1 MIIVKM
7 NLMIC
12 LEDMMN
18 KRLKTLAVFLLILMT
33 TACAEDKYVSVR
45 HPEDSN
51 VSEVSDSDLEENN
64 TEDEN
69 TDENTD
75 ENADND
81 QAIENTD
88 EDTDENSEESSDG
101 VIYTVEDVVNVR
113 LAPSENSAIITQA
126 EPDQDIIKLGDSDN
140 WTRVSIA
147 GQTGYIRSDLIKE
160 K

>member
-1 MIIVKM
+1 
-7 NLMIC
+7 
-12 LEDMMN
+12 
-18 KRLKTLAVFLLILMT
+18 MT

-64 TEDEN
+64 AEDEN
-69 TDENTD
+69 ADENTD

-81 QAIENTD
+81 EAIENTD

-126 EPDQDIIKLGDSDN
+126 EPGQDIIKLGDSDN

>member
-1 MIIVKM
+1 
-7 NLMIC
+7 
-12 LEDMMN
+12 MN

-64 TEDEN
+64 AEDEN
-69 TDENTD
+69 ADENTD

-81 QAIENTD
+81 EASENTD

-126 EPDQDIIKLGDSDN
+126 EPGQDIIKLGDSDN

>member
-1 MIIVKM
+1 
-7 NLMIC
+7 
-12 LEDMMN
+12 MN
-18 KRLKTLAVFLLILMT
+18 KRLKSLAVFLLILMT

-64 TEDEN
+64 ADSENTDETPDENNTEEASEN
-69 TDENTD
+69 TDEN
-75 ENADND
+75 
-81 QAIENTD
+81 
-88 EDTDENSEESSDG
+88 TDENSEESSDG

-126 EPDQDIIKLGDSDN
+126 EPGQDIIKLGDSDN
-140 WTRVSIA
+140 WTRVSIS

>member
-1 MIIVKM
+1 
-7 NLMIC
+7 
-12 LEDMMN
+12 MN

-69 TDENTD
+69 TGENTD

-81 QAIENTD
+81 EAIENTD
-88 EDTDENSEESSDG
+88 DDTDENSEESSDG

-126 EPDQDIIKLGDSDN
+126 EPGQDIIKLGDSDN

>member
-1 MIIVKM
+1 
-7 NLMIC
+7 
-12 LEDMMN
+12 MN

-51 VSEVSDSDLEENN
+51 ISEVSDSDLEENN
-64 TEDEN
+64 AEDEN
-69 TDENTD
+69 ADENTD

-81 QAIENTD
+81 EASENTD

-126 EPDQDIIKLGDSDN
+126 EPGQDIIKLGDSDN

>member
-1 MIIVKM
+1 
-7 NLMIC
+7 
-12 LEDMMN
+12 MN

-64 TEDEN
+64 AEN
-69 TDENTD
+69 ENADDNTD

-81 QAIENTD
+81 QAIENID
-88 EDTDENSEESSDG
+88 EDTEENSDESSDG

-126 EPDQDIIKLGDSDN
+126 EPGQDIIKLGDSDN

>member
-18 KRLKTLAVFLLILMT
+18 KRLKSLAVFLLILMT
-33 TACAEDKYVSVR
+33 TACAEDKYVSIR

-64 TEDEN
+64 ADSENTDETTDENNAEESSEN
-69 TDENTD
+69 TDEN
-75 ENADND
+75 
-81 QAIENTD
+81 
-88 EDTDENSEESSDG
+88 TDENSEESSDG

-126 EPDQDIIKLGDSDN
+126 EPGQEIIKLGDSDN
-140 WTRVSIA
+140 WTRVSIG

>member
-1 MIIVKM
+1 
-7 NLMIC
+7 
-12 LEDMMN
+12 MN
-18 KRLKTLAVFLLILMT
+18 KRLKSLAVFFLILMT

-64 TEDEN
+64 TDSESADEN
-69 TDENTD
+69 TDEINTEESSENTD
-75 ENADND
+75 EN
-81 QAIENTD
+81 
-88 EDTDENSEESSDG
+88 TDENSEESSDG

-126 EPDQDIIKLGDSDN
+126 EPGQDIIKLGDSDN
-140 WTRVSIA
+140 WTRVSIG

>member
-1 MIIVKM
+1 
-7 NLMIC
+7 
-12 LEDMMN
+12 MN

-64 TEDEN
+64 AEDEN
-69 TDENTD
+69 ADDNTD

-88 EDTDENSEESSDG
+88 EDTEENSDESSDG

-126 EPDQDIIKLGDSDN
+126 EPGQDIIKLGDSDN

>member
-1 MIIVKM
+1 
-7 NLMIC
+7 
-12 LEDMMN
+12 MN
-18 KRLKTLAVFLLILMT
+18 KRLKSLAVFLLILMT

-64 TEDEN
+64 TDSESADEN
-69 TDENTD
+69 TDENNT
-75 ENADND
+75 EEAS
-81 QAIENTD
+81 ENTD
-88 EDTDENSEESSDG
+88 ENTDENSEESSDG

-126 EPDQDIIKLGDSDN
+126 EPGQDIIKLGDSDN
-140 WTRVSIA
+140 WTRVSIS

>member
-1 MIIVKM
+1 
-7 NLMIC
+7 
-12 LEDMMN
+12 MN

-64 TEDEN
+64 AEDEN
-69 TDENTD
+69 ADENTD

-81 QAIENTD
+81 EAIENTD

-126 EPDQDIIKLGDSDN
+126 EPGQDIIKLGDSDN

>member
-1 MIIVKM
+1 
-7 NLMIC
+7 
-12 LEDMMN
+12 MN

-69 TDENTD
+69 ADENTD

-81 QAIENTD
+81 EASENTD

-126 EPDQDIIKLGDSDN
+126 EPGQEIIKLGDSDN

>member
-1 MIIVKM
+1 
-7 NLMIC
+7 
-12 LEDMMN
+12 MN
-18 KRLKTLAVFLLILMT
+18 KRLKSLAVFLLILMI

-64 TEDEN
+64 TDSENADETTDEINTEESSEN
-69 TDENTD
+69 TDEN
-75 ENADND
+75 
-81 QAIENTD
+81 
-88 EDTDENSEESSDG
+88 TDENSEESSDG

-126 EPDQDIIKLGDSDN
+126 EPGQDIIKLGDSDN
-140 WTRVSIA
+140 WTRVSIS

-160 K
+160 KQSTLEKR

>member
-1 MIIVKM
+1 
-7 NLMIC
+7 
-12 LEDMMN
+12 
-18 KRLKTLAVFLLILMT
+18 MT

-81 QAIENTD
+81 EAIENTD
-88 EDTDENSEESSDG
+88 EDTEENSEESSDG

-126 EPDQDIIKLGDSDN
+126 EPGQDIIKLGDSDN

>member
-1 MIIVKM
+1 
-7 NLMIC
+7 
-12 LEDMMN
+12 MN
-18 KRLKTLAVFLLILMT
+18 KRLKSLAVFLLILMT

-64 TEDEN
+64 ADSENADETTDENNTEEASEN
-69 TDENTD
+69 TDEN
-75 ENADND
+75 
-81 QAIENTD
+81 
-88 EDTDENSEESSDG
+88 TDENSEESSDG

-126 EPDQDIIKLGDSDN
+126 EPGQEIIKLGDSDN

>member
-1 MIIVKM
+1 
-7 NLMIC
+7 
-12 LEDMMN
+12 MN
-18 KRLKTLAVFLLILMT
+18 KRLKSLAVFLLILMT

-51 VSEVSDSDLEENN
+51 VSEVTDSDLQENN

-75 ENADND
+75 ENSDND
-81 QAIENTD
+81 EAIENTD

-126 EPDQDIIKLGDSDN
+126 EPGQDIIKLGDSDN
-140 WTRVSIA
+140 WTRVSIS

>member
-1 MIIVKM
+1 
-7 NLMIC
+7 
-12 LEDMMN
+12 MN
-18 KRLKTLAVFLLILMT
+18 KRLKSLAVFLLILMT

-64 TEDEN
+64 TDSENADETTDEINTEESSEN
-69 TDENTD
+69 TDEN
-75 ENADND
+75 
-81 QAIENTD
+81 
-88 EDTDENSEESSDG
+88 TDENSEESSDG

-113 LAPSENSAIITQA
+113 RAPSENSAIITQA
-126 EPDQDIIKLGDSDN
+126 EPGQDIIKLGDSDN
-140 WTRVSIA
+140 WTRVSIS

>member
-1 MIIVKM
+1 M

-18 KRLKTLAVFLLILMT
+18 KRLKSLAVFLLILMT

-64 TEDEN
+64 TDSESADEN
-69 TDENTD
+69 TDENNT
-75 ENADND
+75 EEAS
-81 QAIENTD
+81 ENTD
-88 EDTDENSEESSDG
+88 ENTDENSEESSDG

-126 EPDQDIIKLGDSDN
+126 EPGQDIIKLGDSDN
-140 WTRVSIA
+140 WTRVSIS

>member
-1 MIIVKM
+1 
-7 NLMIC
+7 
-12 LEDMMN
+12 
-18 KRLKTLAVFLLILMT
+18 MT

-64 TEDEN
+64 TDSESADEN
-69 TDENTD
+69 TDENNT
-75 ENADND
+75 EEAS
-81 QAIENTD
+81 ENTD
-88 EDTDENSEESSDG
+88 ENTDENSEESSDG

-126 EPDQDIIKLGDSDN
+126 EPGQDIIKLGDSDN
-140 WTRVSIA
+140 WTRVSIS